1 VLDRTGQ
8 FFWPFAITAAVAVL
22 GTLAWVLIVGPL
34 KPVVWNLAAGPG
46 QNPAEPA

>member
-8 FFWPFAITAAVAVL
+8 FFWPFAITAAVALL
-22 GTLAWVLIVGPL
+22 GVLAWVFMVGPL
-34 KPVVWNLAAGPG
+34 KPVVWELVGPG